1 MASLSVRDLMTETV
15 RAVRDDDDLA
25 LVYDMMAGGNFRH
38 VPVVDAD
45 GTLVGL
51 VTHRDLL
58 RGALG
63 QALELPVSVQRELL
77 RQMKVRDIMIHEPD
91 SVEPDTNLAEAAELM
106 MMHKLG
112 CLPVVDGDQLVGILT
127 ESDFVRHVVEA
138 A

>member
-1 MASLSVRDLMTETV
+1 MTETV

-38 VPVVDAD
+38 VPVVDEE

-91 SVEPDTNLAEAAELM
+91 TVEPDTNLSEAAELM

-112 CLPVVDGDQLVGILT
+112 CLPVVDADQQLVGILT

>member
-38 VPVVDAD
+38 VPVIDAD